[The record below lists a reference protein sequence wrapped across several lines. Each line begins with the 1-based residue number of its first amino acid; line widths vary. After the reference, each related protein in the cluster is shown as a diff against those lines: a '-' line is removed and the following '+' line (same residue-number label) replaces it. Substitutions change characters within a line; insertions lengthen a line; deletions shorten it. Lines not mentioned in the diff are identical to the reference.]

1 MERIHGSMTLNQVA
15 QHCGVNW
22 STVKRWVTD
31 GVKGRKLQ
39 YIQLGGRTLIT
50 PEAFASFISG
60 ESPPKESELARNKL
74 AASLVE
80 LAELGVRTV
89 GLEGNK
95 AKPPFPQIDNHP
107 SSPSSQQPA

>member
-39 YIQLGGRTLIT
+39 SIQLGGRTLVT
-50 PEAFASFISG
+50 PDAFASFISG
-60 ESPPKESELARNKL
+60 GGHPQESELVKDKL

-80 LAELGVRTV
+80 LAGLGVRTV
-89 GLEGNK
+89 GFQSNK
-95 AKPPFPQIDNHP
+95 AKPPFPQTENHP
-107 SSPSSQQPA
+107 SNPCPQ